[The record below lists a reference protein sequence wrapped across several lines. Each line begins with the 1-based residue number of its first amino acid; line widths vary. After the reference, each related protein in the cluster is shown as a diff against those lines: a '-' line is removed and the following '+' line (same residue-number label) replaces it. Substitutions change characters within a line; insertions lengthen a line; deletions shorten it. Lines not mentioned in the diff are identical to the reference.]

1 MQTDAMDDGP
11 VWQKV
16 EAELKVTPPVAD
28 DAIDRVM
35 ARVHT
40 MRMEPAVPKTTQ
52 RSFPGWIMRRHT
64 FSVTPLHALAAS
76 LLIALGTYAMLRG
89 HRVQDAASPG
99 LGSRPATVAGPLT
112 ATSRAPVGGPA
123 SASDQL
129 QPTQFIFVAKDAHA
143 VTIAGDFND
152 WNATSAPM
160 QRLPNGVWSIVVPL
174 APGRHVYS
182 FVVDGRRWVPDA
194 AAPRAPENDF
204 GAESSIV
211 LVERT

>member
-1 MQTDAMDDGP
+1 MDDGP
-11 VWQKV
+11 VWQRV
-16 EAELKVTPPVAD
+16 EAELKRTPPVAD

-35 ARVHT
+35 AQVHT
-40 MRMEPAVPKTTQ
+40 TRMEPAIPRTTE
-52 RSFPGWIMRRHT
+52 RSIADWITRRHT

-89 HRVQDAASPG
+89 HRVQDAASSALRSTPV
-99 LGSRPATVAGPLT
+99 TVAGSTTSTGQT
-112 ATSRAPVGGPA
+112 AVGVPA

-129 QPTQFIFVAKDAHA
+129 QPTQFIFVAKDARE

-160 QRLPNGVWSIVVPL
+160 QRLPNGVWSIVLPL